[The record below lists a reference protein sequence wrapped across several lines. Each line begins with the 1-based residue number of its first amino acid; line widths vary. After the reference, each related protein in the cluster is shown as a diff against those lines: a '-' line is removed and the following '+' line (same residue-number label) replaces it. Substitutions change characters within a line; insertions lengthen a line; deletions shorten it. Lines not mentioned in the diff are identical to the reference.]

1 VTVGDGNRL
10 SKASGGVLQVSGG
23 IAMGSGARTEVKG
36 GELRADRIN
45 GAGGL
50 SIGAGATVRLT
61 ASNGEA
67 SSVTNLS
74 LDGSAGAWNSLL
86 DIGKSAVVIDY
97 TGASPLTTIADQIAA
112 ARSLDWIGMGIGS
125 SAAHGDAM
133 AGVAVAEASVLMALS
148 AGQTAQFMGQTLD
161 STSLIVRYTRAG
173 DANLDGVVNFADLVT
188 VAQNY
193 GKNAGNG
200 SWSEGDFNYDAKVN
214 FSDLVMVAQNYG
226 GAVGAGAV
234 FSPSADFSGDMAQA
248 FDSVPE
254 PAGVL
259 FLLLLPLI
267 VGRGVRARR

>member
-1 VTVGDGNRL
+1 
-10 SKASGGVLQVSGG
+10 
-23 IAMGSGARTEVKG
+23 
-36 GELRADRIN
+36 
-45 GAGGL
+45 
-50 SIGAGATVRLT
+50 
-61 ASNGEA
+61 
-67 SSVTNLS
+67 
-74 LDGSAGAWNSLL
+74 
-86 DIGKSAVVIDY
+86 
-97 TGASPLTTIADQIAA
+97 
-112 ARSLDWIGMGIGS
+112 
-125 SAAHGDAM
+125 
-133 AGVAVAEASVLMALS
+133 
-148 AGQTAQFMGQTLD
+148 MGQTLD